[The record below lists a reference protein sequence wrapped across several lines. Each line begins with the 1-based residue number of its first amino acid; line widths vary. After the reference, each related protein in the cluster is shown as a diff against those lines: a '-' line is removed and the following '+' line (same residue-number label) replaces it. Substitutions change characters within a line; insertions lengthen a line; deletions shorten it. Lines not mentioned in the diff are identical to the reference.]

1 MEVFIRYLLKIVY
14 FNSYVIIIT
23 KELMKRNTIYLK
35 FQIDLAKKFTGNE
48 EICQIESIFIE
59 ETVSNLPHA
68 LVLKEES

>member
-1 MEVFIRYLLKIVY
+1 
-14 FNSYVIIIT
+14 
-23 KELMKRNTIYLK
+23 MKRNTIYLK